1 MDELGRGNLLLEDFR
16 SFIKKANMYPIEK
29 DLMLVFER
37 FDKDEDQNVNY
48 EEFVQ
53 AVTPF

>member
-1 MDELGRGNLLLEDFR
+1 MDELGRGSLSLDDFR

-37 FDKDEDQNVNY
+37 FDKDEDL
-48 EEFVQ
+48 
-53 AVTPF
+53 